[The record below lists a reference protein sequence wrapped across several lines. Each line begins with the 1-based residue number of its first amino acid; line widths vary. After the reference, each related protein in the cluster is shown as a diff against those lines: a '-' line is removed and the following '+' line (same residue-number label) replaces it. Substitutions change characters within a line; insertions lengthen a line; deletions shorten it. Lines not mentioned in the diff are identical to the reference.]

1 MLIDAHCH
9 LDVAEF
15 DTDRDAVI
23 AAAQAV
29 GVCRFIVPATVRA
42 RWQNVLALGER
53 DDVSIC
59 LGLHPYFIEQHQ
71 PNDLKAL
78 ETLIL
83 QQLAGAYPARPVAIG
98 ECGIDGRFTDS
109 LNKQWH
115 YFDEQLNIAKRCKL
129 PVVVH
134 CVKANDTV
142 SKRLRQQALPGA
154 GLVHAFSGSYEQAVK
169 FLDLG
174 YVLGLGGAVTYERAQ
189 KLRRVVAKLP
199 DDGFVLET
207 DSPDMPLSGYQGQRN
222 EPSRVM
228 LVAQEV
234 ARLRR
239 QSFDT
244 VAALSSDNA
253 ARVFKLT
260 GDETNS

>member
-29 GVCRFIVPATVRA
+29 GVCRFIVPGTVRA
-42 RWQNVLALGER
+42 RWHHVLALGER
-53 DDVSIC
+53 HDVSVC
-59 LGLHPYFIEQHQ
+59 LGLHPYFIGQHQ
-71 PNDLKAL
+71 PEDLEAL
-78 ETLIL
+78 EALVN
-83 QQLAGAYPARPVAIG
+83 QQLAGAHSAQPVAIG
-98 ECGIDGRFTDS
+98 ECGIDGRFSDS
-109 LNKQWH
+109 LDDQWR
-115 YFDEQLNIAKRCKL
+115 YFDEQLHIAKRCQL

-134 CVKANDTV
+134 CVKANDKV
-142 SKRLRQQALPGA
+142 SKRLRQQALPEA
-154 GLVHAFSGSYEQAVK
+154 GLIHAFAGSYEQAVK

-207 DSPDMPLSGYQGQRN
+207 DSPDMPLNGYQGQRN
-222 EPSRVM
+222 EPARVA

-234 ARLRR
+234 ARLRG
-239 QSFDT
+239 QPLDT
-244 VAALSSDNA
+244 VAALSSANA
-253 ARVFKLT
+253 AQVFKLAI
-260 GDETNS
+260 